1 VEFKEAEEQVALQCP
16 ACQANIRES
25 DSFCGNCGKAVG
37 KVEEHHSNEDI
48 FNRIAPTLLFYFA
61 NLIVLAVYKLT
72 PVFGED
78 FDGLIA
84 VSIIDV
90 SMVTGFSI
98 YFWKSLIPLFSLR
111 SLKIHVLGAT
121 MISAIACALL
131 VNVIADFINFSL
143 FDEVSSYDSQFTEEL
158 AHPFLW
164 ATLLICIQPALFE
177 ELTFRG
183 FLYNNINGV
192 TNTMGTILITSFMF
206 GFMHLSFI
214 SLLWLIPLG
223 LAAAWLRSRYNTLW
237 YGMVAHFFYNFTI
250 TALEFN

>member
-1 VEFKEAEEQVALQCP
+1 MECKEAEQVVLQCLNCH
-16 ACQANIRES
+16 ATIRES
-25 DSFCGNCGKAVG
+25 DSFCGACGNAVG
-37 KVEEHHSNEDI
+37 KVEEQHSNEDI

-61 NLIVLAVYKLT
+61 NLMLLAIYKLT
-72 PVFGED
+72 TLFGEG
-78 FDGLIA
+78 FDGLLA
-84 VSIIDV
+84 VSIIDIL
-90 SMVTGFSI
+90 MVIGFGL
-98 YFWKSLIPLFSLR
+98 YFSKSLIPLFSLR
-111 SLKIHVLGAT
+111 SVKIHVLAMT
-121 MISAIACALL
+121 IVSAVGCALI

-143 FDEVSSYDSQFTEEL
+143 FDEVSSYESQFTEEL

-164 ATLLICIQPALFE
+164 ATLLICVQPALFE

-183 FLYNNINGV
+183 FIYNNINGV
-192 TNTMGTILITSFMF
+192 TNTTGTILITSFMF

-223 LAAAWLRSRYNTLW
+223 LAAAWLRSRYDTLW